1 MIAVMYEASGT
12 VITAALELQVA
23 EEVPRGSLIA
33 ADGRPLH
40 FTGWTELAAAI
51 ETWREEA
58 EQSLR
63 EST

>member
-1 MIAVMYEASGT
+1 MIAFMYEASGT
-12 VITAALELQVA
+12 VITAALEVHLA
-23 EEVPRGSLIA
+23 DEVPRGSLSA
-33 ADGRPLH
+33 SDGRPIR